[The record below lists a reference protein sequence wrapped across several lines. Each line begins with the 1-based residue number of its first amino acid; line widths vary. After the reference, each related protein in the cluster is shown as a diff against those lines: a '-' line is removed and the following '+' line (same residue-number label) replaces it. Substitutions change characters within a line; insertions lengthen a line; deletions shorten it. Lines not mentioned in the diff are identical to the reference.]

1 MYFTQQKV
9 FLASI
14 FFIICIIYNNPFFS
28 IFLQL
33 LKKTAKS
40 PVDQVGQ
47 KKRQVT
53 RLDASLDLSASR
65 ASKAHCTD
73 GVMGAPAISKASVD
87 RDFHA
92 VLPASEAIM
101 INISFIQRSLFRSTQ
116 FVTISKNPSH
126 KGLAQGGKITLQ

>member
-1 MYFTQQKV
+1 LYYIQQSV
-9 FLASI
+9 FFHLSST
-14 FFIICIIYNNPFFS
+14 P
-28 IFLQL
+28 
-33 LKKTAKS
+33 KKKR
-40 PVDQVGQ
+40 QVTSGPGWI

-101 INISFIQRSLFRSTQ
+101 INISFIQLSIVS
-116 FVTISKNPSH
+116 VYTICYHFKESKS
-126 KGLAQGGKITLQ
+126 